1 MPGNHPVGQS
11 LPRVVV
17 AGTGGDSGKTLVS
30 LGLCLAWR
38 DEGTP
43 VAAFKKGPDY
53 IDAAWLEWA
62 SAAPAR
68 NLDTYLMG
76 RGSVRDAFGTFAS
89 REGVSVVEG
98 NRGLFDGAG
107 VEGTHSTAEL
117 AKLIDAPVILVLDVT
132 KTTRT
137 AGALAL
143 GCARFDADLDLAGIV
158 LNRVAGPRHER
169 VARSAV
175 ERGAGI
181 PVVGAIPKIPGGDPL
196 PGRHLGLVTVHEHGR
211 LDAVGRRL
219 LETIRSSLDL
229 DAIRSLASSR
239 AALEFTASS
248 PLTVAGDPVRIGVL
262 RDSAFSFYY
271 PENLEA
277 LQLGGAELV
286 FVSALEHTELPTL
299 DGLYIGGGFPET
311 HAEQL
316 AANRPLLGS
325 LAAEAADGLP
335 VYAECGGMM
344 LLARTIRWRGE
355 THPMAG
361 VLPMDMVVEA
371 RPQGHGYAE
380 VTVDRDNP
388 YFSVD
393 TQLRGHEFHYSRVVD
408 GVGLHSVFDVG
419 RGTGSLAGR
428 DGLVI
433 GNVLASYIHIH
444 ARGTPQWAPGVLRR
458 ARLWKTTKNSNRGAM

>member
-1 MPGNHPVGQS
+1 MSGSHPVEQS

-68 NLDTYLMG
+68 NLDTFLMG
-76 RGSVRDAFGTFAS
+76 RREVRDAFGAFAS

-169 VARSAV
+169 VARAAV
-175 ERGAGI
+175 ERDAGI
-181 PVVGAIPKIPGGDPL
+181 PVVGVIPKIRGDDPL
-196 PGRHLGLVTVHEHGR
+196 PGRHLGLVTVQEHGR

-219 LETIRSSLDL
+219 LETIRASLDL

-239 AALEFTASS
+239 KPLDYTAAPPPDA
-248 PLTVAGDPVRIGVL
+248 AGPPIRIGVL

-277 LQLGGAELV
+277 LQDGGAELV
-286 FVSALEHTELPTL
+286 FVSALEHAALPPM

-311 HAEQL
+311 HAGAL

-325 LAAEAADGLP
+325 LAAAAADGLP

-344 LLARTIRWRGE
+344 LLARTIRFEGE

-361 VLPMDMVVEA
+361 VLPMDMAVEA

-393 TQLRGHEFHYSRVVD
+393 TQLRGHEFHYSRVLD
-408 GVGLHSVFDVG
+408 GSGLQSVFDVG
-419 RGTGSLAGR
+419 RGTGSLPGR

-433 GNVLASYIHIH
+433 GNVLASYIHVH
-444 ARGTPQWAPGVLRR
+444 ARGTPEWTRGVLRR
-458 ARLWKTTKNSNRGAM
+458 ARAWKTTKNSNRGAN